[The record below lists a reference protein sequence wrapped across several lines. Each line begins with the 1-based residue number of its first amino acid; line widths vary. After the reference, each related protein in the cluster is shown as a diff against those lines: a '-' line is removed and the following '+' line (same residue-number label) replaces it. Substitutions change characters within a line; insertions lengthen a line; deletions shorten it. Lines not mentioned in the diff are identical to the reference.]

1 MTFRSR
7 HSFAAMLAASLIT
20 VVMAGC
26 GGASATPSATTRP
39 AQTPA
44 QSSASKSPAGSSASA
59 AGSGSDASP
68 SASDDSLALPH
79 ADSKLEATLPKEL
92 GGAPLQS
99 YSVSLSVYLGSST
112 GGDSVLYTPWLV
124 SMGKTSQEVTMAVAT
139 DVTRSEN
146 VIVEAFAVP
155 GVSDAKIASAFG
167 DAATGKG
174 WKVTSGF
181 VAQKSCLEIVD
192 PSPTGDL
199 STGYAYAKA
208 GVLYVVVTDDPA
220 LLLETYIHLP

>member
-1 MTFRSR
+1 
-7 HSFAAMLAASLIT
+7 MLAASLIT

-39 AQTPA
+39 VQTPA
-44 QSSASKSPAGSSASA
+44 QSSASKSPAAPSGSA
-59 AGSGSDASP
+59 AGSSVGASP
-68 SASDDSLALPH
+68 SATDDSLSLPH
-79 ADSKLEATLPKEL
+79 ADSKLEALLPKEL
-92 GGAPLQS
+92 GGAALQS
-99 YSVSLSVYLGSST
+99 YSVALSVYLASAT

-124 SMGKTSQEVTMAVAT
+124 SMGKTAQEVTMAVAT
-139 DVTRSEN
+139 DVTRTEN

-174 WKVTSGF
+174 WKVSSGS
-181 VAQKSCLEIVD
+181 VAQKACLEIVD

-220 LLLETYIHLP
+220 LLLAAYIHLP